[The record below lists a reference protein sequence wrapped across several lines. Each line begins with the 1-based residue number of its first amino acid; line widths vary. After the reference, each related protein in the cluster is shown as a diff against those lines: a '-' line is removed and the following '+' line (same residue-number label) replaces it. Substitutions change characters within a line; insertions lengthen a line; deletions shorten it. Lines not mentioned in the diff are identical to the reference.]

1 MRDYDSGNKLYELR
15 KKHNLTQEELAYKL
29 KISDKA
35 ISKWENGTSK
45 PSISNLKKLSEIY
58 DMSIDKI
65 LLKDKEPKKIQVI
78 KKIVI
83 TGGSDAGKTTAM
95 NWIQNNFE
103 KKGYKVIFIDSA
115 AKEFI
120 NDGVLKGEL
129 KSTLKYQSIVI
140 DMQIAKEKIYEEAAK
155 QLPYEKILLVCKRGT
170 VDAKAYMSKRD
181 FEYMLKERNLNE
193 VELRD
198 SYDAVFHLVTSA
210 SGAEEYFLIDDPL
223 RDNLIEEAKRID
235 DQIINAWTGHKYFR
249 VIDNRSSFQNKMKQL
264 IKEISLFLG
273 EEGPYET
280 KRKFLIKKPDLESLN
295 RLSNCNKV
303 KVIEIYLNEENNQLS
318 KLIQRGI
325 NSNYTY
331 SKITI
336 NKDKNVETE
345 TRLTQDAYIEE
356 LINIDT
362 SKKIIIKDRYCLTV
376 NSIYYEIDI
385 YDHLENTAICEV
397 EITRNSEFNFPSI
410 IVILQD
416 ITDDEKYTSYYFAS
430 NNN

>member
-35 ISKWENGTSK
+35 ISKWENGSSK

-65 LLKDKEPKKIQVI
+65 LLKEKEPKKTQII

-155 QLPYEKILLVCKRGT
+155 QLPFEKILLVCKRGT
-170 VDAKAYMSKRD
+170 IDAKAYMSNRD
-181 FEYMLKERNLNE
+181 FEYMLKERKLNE

-198 SYDAVFHLVTSA
+198 AYDAVFHLVTSA

-249 VIDNRSSFQNKMKQL
+249 VIDNRSTFQNKMKQL

-280 KRKFLIKKPDLESLN
+280 QRKFLIKKPDLELLN
-295 RLSNCNKV
+295 KLHNCNKV
-303 KVIEIYLNEENNQLS
+303 KVIEIYLNEEKNSIS

-376 NSIYYEIDI
+376 NSVYYEIDI
-385 YDHLENTAICEV
+385 YEHLEDKAICEV
-397 EITRNSEFNFPSI
+397 ELTRSSELQLPSI
-410 IVILQD
+410 IEVIED
-416 ITDDEKYTSYYFAS
+416 ITNKEEYTSYYFAS
-430 NNN
+430 IK

>member
-35 ISKWENGTSK
+35 ISKWENGSSK

-65 LLKDKEPKKIQVI
+65 LLKEKEPKKVQVI

-155 QLPYEKILLVCKRGT
+155 QLPFEKILLVCKRGT
-170 VDAKAYMSKRD
+170 VDAKAYMSNRD

-198 SYDAVFHLVTSA
+198 AYDAVFHLVTSA

-249 VIDNRSSFQNKMKQL
+249 VIDNRSTFQNKMKQL

-280 KRKFLIKKPDLESLN
+280 QRKLLIKKPDIELLN
-295 RLSNCNKV
+295 KLHNCNKV
-303 KVIEIYLNEENNQLS
+303 KVIEIYLNEEKNTIS

-362 SKKIIIKDRYCLTV
+362 SKKIIIKDRYCLTE

-385 YDHLENTAICEV
+385 YEHLEDKAICEV
-397 EITRNSEFNFPSI
+397 ELTRSSELQLPSI
-410 IVILQD
+410 IEVIED
-416 ITDDEKYTSYYFAS
+416 ITNNEEYTSYYFAS
-430 NNN
+430 IK

>member
-35 ISKWENGTSK
+35 ISKWENGSSK

-65 LLKDKEPKKIQVI
+65 LLKDKEPKKVQVI

-103 KKGYKVIFIDSA
+103 KKGYKVVFIDSA

-155 QLPYEKILLVCKRGT
+155 QLPFEKILLVCKRGT

-249 VIDNRSSFQNKMKQL
+249 VIDNRSTFQNKMKQL

-280 KRKFLIKKPDLESLN
+280 QRKFLIKKPDLDLLN
-295 RLSNCNKV
+295 KLHNCNKV
-303 KVIEIYLNEENNQLS
+303 KVIEIYLNEEKNTIS

-376 NSIYYEIDI
+376 NSVYYEIDI
-385 YDHLENTAICEV
+385 YEHLEDKAICEV
-397 EITRNSEFNFPSI
+397 ELTRSSELQLPSI
-410 IVILQD
+410 IEVIED
-416 ITDDEKYTSYYFAS
+416 ITNNEEYTSYYFAS
-430 NNN
+430 IK

>member
-35 ISKWENGTSK
+35 ISKWENGSSK

-65 LLKDKEPKKIQVI
+65 LLKDKEPKKTQII

-155 QLPYEKILLVCKRGT
+155 QLPFEKILLVCKRGT

-235 DQIINAWTGHKYFR
+235 NQIINAWTGHKYFR
-249 VIDNRSSFQNKMKQL
+249 VIDNRSTFQNKMKQL

-280 KRKFLIKKPDLESLN
+280 QRKFLIKKPDIEILN
-295 RLSNCNKV
+295 KLHNCNKV
-303 KVIEIYLNEENNQLS
+303 KVIEIYLNEENNNIS

-331 SKITI
+331 SKITK

-345 TRLTQDAYIEE
+345 IRLSQDAYIEE
-356 LINIDT
+356 LINVDT
-362 SKKIIIKDRYCLTV
+362 SKKIIIKDRYCLTE

-385 YDHLENTAICEV
+385 YEHLEDKAICEV
-397 EITRNSEFNFPSI
+397 ELTRNSEFKLPSI
-410 IVILQD
+410 IEVIED
-416 ITDDEKYTSYYFAS
+416 ITNNEEYTSYYFAS
-430 NNN
+430 IK

>member
-1 MRDYDSGNKLYELR
+1 MRDYDSGNKLFELR

-58 DMSIDKI
+58 DLSIDQI
-65 LLKDKEPKKIQVI
+65 LSKEEQKQKVQII
-78 KKIVI
+78 NKIVI

-120 NDGVLKGEL
+120 HDGVLKGEL

-170 VDAKAYMSKRD
+170 IDAKAYMSNRD
-181 FEYMLKERNLNE
+181 FSYMLKERGLNE
-193 VELRD
+193 IELRD

-223 RDNLIEEAKRID
+223 RDGLIEEAKRID
-235 DQIINAWTGHKYFR
+235 EQIINAWTGHKHFR
-249 VIDNRSSFQNKMKQL
+249 VIDNRSTFQNKMKQL
-264 IKEISLFLG
+264 IKEISLFLN
-273 EEGPYET
+273 EEGPYESQ
-280 KRKFLIKKPDLESLN
+280 KKYLIKKPDVDYLN
-295 RLSNCNKV
+295 KLNNCNKV
-303 KVIEIYLNEENNQLS
+303 KVIEIFLNSDKNHITN
-318 KLIQRGI
+318 LIQRGI

-331 SKITI
+331 SKISK

-345 TRLTQDAYIEE
+345 TRLTQDAFIDN
-356 LINIDT
+356 LTNIDT
-362 SKKIIIKDRYCLTV
+362 SKKIIIKDRYCITI

-385 YDHLENTAICEV
+385 YEHLKDYAICEV
-397 EITRNSEFNFPSI
+397 EITKDEELNLPSFI
-410 IVILQD
+410 EVIKD
-416 ITDDEKYTSYYFAS
+416 ITAHEEYTDYYFAT
-430 NNN
+430 NN

>member
-35 ISKWENGTSK
+35 ISKWENGSSK

-65 LLKDKEPKKIQVI
+65 LLKDKEPKKVQVI

-103 KKGYKVIFIDSA
+103 KKGYKVVFIDSA

-155 QLPYEKILLVCKRGT
+155 QLPFEKILLVCKRGT
-170 VDAKAYMSKRD
+170 IDAKAYMSNRD

-249 VIDNRSSFQNKMKQL
+249 VIDNRSTFQNKMKQL

-280 KRKFLIKKPDLESLN
+280 QRKFLIKKPDLDLLN
-295 RLSNCNKV
+295 KLHNCNKV
-303 KVIEIYLNEENNQLS
+303 KVIEIYLNEEKNTIS

-325 NSNYTY
+325 ISNYTY

-376 NSIYYEIDI
+376 NSVYYEIDI
-385 YDHLENTAICEV
+385 YEHLEDKAICEV
-397 EITRNSEFNFPSI
+397 ELTRSSELQLPSI
-410 IVILQD
+410 IEVIED
-416 ITDDEKYTSYYFAS
+416 ITNNEEYTSYYFAS
-430 NNN
+430 IK

>member
-35 ISKWENGTSK
+35 ISKWENGSSK

-65 LLKDKEPKKIQVI
+65 LLKDKEPKKTQII

-155 QLPYEKILLVCKRGT
+155 QLPFEKILLVCKRGT

-198 SYDAVFHLVTSA
+198 AYDAVFHLVTSA

-249 VIDNRSSFQNKMKQL
+249 VIDNRSTFQNKMKQL

-280 KRKFLIKKPDLESLN
+280 QRKFLIKKPDIETLN
-295 RLSNCNKV
+295 KLHNCNKV
-303 KVIEIYLNEENNQLS
+303 KVIEIYLNEENNNIS

-331 SKITI
+331 SKITK

-345 TRLTQDAYIEE
+345 IRLSQDAYIEE

-362 SKKIIIKDRYCLTV
+362 SKKIIIKDRYCLTE

-385 YDHLENTAICEV
+385 YEHLEDKAICEV
-397 EITRNSEFNFPSI
+397 ELTRNNEFKLPSI
-410 IVILQD
+410 IEVIED
-416 ITDDEKYTSYYFAS
+416 ITNNEEYTSYYFAS
-430 NNN
+430 IK

>member
-35 ISKWENGTSK
+35 ISKWENGSSK

-65 LLKDKEPKKIQVI
+65 LLKEKEPKKVQVI

-155 QLPYEKILLVCKRGT
+155 QLPFEKILLVCKRGT
-170 VDAKAYMSKRD
+170 VDAKAYMSNRD
-181 FEYMLKERNLNE
+181 FEYMLKERKLNE

-198 SYDAVFHLVTSA
+198 AYDAVFHLVTSA

-249 VIDNRSSFQNKMKQL
+249 VIDNRSTFQNKMKQL

-280 KRKFLIKKPDLESLN
+280 QRKLLIKKPDIELLN
-295 RLSNCNKV
+295 KLNNCNKV
-303 KVIEIYLNEENNQLS
+303 KVIEIYLNEEKNTIS

-362 SKKIIIKDRYCLTV
+362 SKKIIIKDRYCLTE

-385 YDHLENTAICEV
+385 YEHLEDKAICEV
-397 EITRNSEFNFPSI
+397 ELTRSSELQLPCI
-410 IVILQD
+410 IEVIED
-416 ITDDEKYTSYYFAS
+416 ITNNEEYTSYYFAS
-430 NNN
+430 IK

>member
-35 ISKWENGTSK
+35 ISKWENGSSK

-65 LLKDKEPKKIQVI
+65 LLKDKEPKKAQVI

-103 KKGYKVIFIDSA
+103 KKGYKVVFIDSA

-155 QLPYEKILLVCKRGT
+155 QLPFEKILLVCKRGT
-170 VDAKAYMSKRD
+170 VDAKAYMSNRD

-198 SYDAVFHLVTSA
+198 AYDAVFHLVTSA

-249 VIDNRSSFQNKMKQL
+249 VIDNRSTFQNKMKQL

-280 KRKFLIKKPDLESLN
+280 QRKFLIKKPDLDLLN
-295 RLSNCNKV
+295 KLHNCNKV
-303 KVIEIYLNEENNQLS
+303 KVIEIYLNEEKNSIS

-376 NSIYYEIDI
+376 NSVYYEIDI
-385 YDHLENTAICEV
+385 YEHLEDKAICEV
-397 EITRNSEFNFPSI
+397 ELTRSSELQLPSI
-410 IVILQD
+410 IEVIED
-416 ITDDEKYTSYYFAS
+416 ITNNEEYTSYYFAS
-430 NNN
+430 IK

>member
-35 ISKWENGTSK
+35 ISKWENGSSK

-65 LLKDKEPKKIQVI
+65 LLKDKEPKKTQII

-155 QLPYEKILLVCKRGT
+155 QLPFEKILLVCKRGT

-235 DQIINAWTGHKYFR
+235 NQIINAWTGHKYFR
-249 VIDNRSSFQNKMKQL
+249 VIDNRSTFQNKMKQL

-280 KRKFLIKKPDLESLN
+280 QRKFLIKKPDIEILN
-295 RLSNCNKV
+295 KLHNCNKV
-303 KVIEIYLNEENNQLS
+303 KVIEIYLNEENNNIS

-331 SKITI
+331 SKITK

-345 TRLTQDAYIEE
+345 IRLSQDAYIEE

-362 SKKIIIKDRYCLTV
+362 SKKIIIKDRYCLTE

-385 YDHLENTAICEV
+385 YEHLEDKAICEV
-397 EITRNSEFNFPSI
+397 ELTRNSEFKLPSI
-410 IVILQD
+410 IEVIED
-416 ITDDEKYTSYYFAS
+416 ITNNEEYTSYYFAS
-430 NNN
+430 IK

>member
-35 ISKWENGTSK
+35 ISKWENGSSK

-65 LLKDKEPKKIQVI
+65 LLKDKEPKKTQII

-155 QLPYEKILLVCKRGT
+155 QLPFEKILLVCKRGT

-249 VIDNRSSFQNKMKQL
+249 VIDNRSTFQNKMKQL

-280 KRKFLIKKPDLESLN
+280 QRKFLIKKPDLDLLN
-295 RLSNCNKV
+295 KLHNCNKV
-303 KVIEIYLNEENNQLS
+303 KVIEIYLNEEKNTIS

-376 NSIYYEIDI
+376 NSVYYEIDI
-385 YDHLENTAICEV
+385 YEHLEDKAICEV
-397 EITRNSEFNFPSI
+397 ELTRSSELQLPSI
-410 IVILQD
+410 IEVIED
-416 ITDDEKYTSYYFAS
+416 ITNNEEYTSYYFAS
-430 NNN
+430 IK

>member
-65 LLKDKEPKKIQVI
+65 LMKEKEPKKIKII

-95 NWIQNNFE
+95 NWIQNSFE

-129 KSTLKYQSIVI
+129 KSTLKYQNIVI

-155 QLPYEKILLVCKRGT
+155 QLPFDKILLVCKRGT
-170 VDAKAYMSKRD
+170 IDAKAYMSNRD

-193 VELRD
+193 IELRD

-249 VIDNRSSFQNKMKQL
+249 VIDNRSTFQNKMKQL
-264 IKEISLFLG
+264 IKEISIFLG
-273 EEGPYET
+273 EEGPYESQ
-280 KRKFLIKKPDLESLN
+280 KKYLIKKPDLEYLN
-295 RLSNCNKV
+295 KLNNCNKV
-303 KVIEIYLNEENNQLS
+303 KVIEIYLNQEKNQIS

-331 SKITI
+331 SKITK
-336 NKDKNVETE
+336 NLDKLVETE
-345 TRLTQDAYIEE
+345 TRLSQDAYIEE

-362 SKKIIIKDRYCLTV
+362 SKKIIIKDRYCITI

-385 YDHLENTAICEV
+385 YEHLEDKAICEV
-397 EITRNSEFNFPSI
+397 ELTRKEDINLPSFI
-410 IVILQD
+410 EVIDD
-416 ITDDEKYTSYYFAS
+416 ITNKEEYTSYYFATFK
-430 NNN
+430 

>member
-15 KKHNLTQEELAYKL
+15 KKHNITQEELAYKL

-35 ISKWENGTSK
+35 ISKWENGSSK

-65 LLKDKEPKKIQVI
+65 LLKDKEPKKAQVI

-155 QLPYEKILLVCKRGT
+155 QLPFEKILLVCKRGT
-170 VDAKAYMSKRD
+170 IDAKAYMSNRD

-235 DQIINAWTGHKYFR
+235 DQIINACTGHKYFI
-249 VIDNRSSFQNKMKQL
+249 VIDNRSTFQNKMKQL

-280 KRKFLIKKPDLESLN
+280 QRKFLIKKPDLDLLN
-295 RLSNCNKV
+295 KLHNCNKV
-303 KVIEIYLNEENNQLS
+303 KVIEIYLNEEKNSIS

-376 NSIYYEIDI
+376 NSVYYEIDI
-385 YDHLENTAICEV
+385 YEHLEDKAICEV
-397 EITRNSEFNFPSI
+397 ELTRSSELQLPSI
-410 IVILQD
+410 IEVIED
-416 ITDDEKYTSYYFAS
+416 ITNNEEYTSYYFAS
-430 NNN
+430 IK

>member
-35 ISKWENGTSK
+35 ISKWENGSSK

-65 LLKDKEPKKIQVI
+65 LLKDKEPKKAQVI

-155 QLPYEKILLVCKRGT
+155 QLPFEKILLVCKRGT
-170 VDAKAYMSKRD
+170 IDAKAYMSKRD

-249 VIDNRSSFQNKMKQL
+249 VIDNRSTFQNKMKQL

-280 KRKFLIKKPDLESLN
+280 QRKFLIKKPDLDLLN
-295 RLSNCNKV
+295 KLHNCNKV
-303 KVIEIYLNEENNQLS
+303 KVIEIYLNEEKNTIS

-376 NSIYYEIDI
+376 NSVYYEIDI
-385 YDHLENTAICEV
+385 YEHLEDKAICEV
-397 EITRNSEFNFPSI
+397 ELTRSSELQLPSI
-410 IVILQD
+410 IEVIED
-416 ITDDEKYTSYYFAS
+416 ITNNEEYTSYYFAS
-430 NNN
+430 IK

>member
-35 ISKWENGTSK
+35 ISKWENGSSK

-65 LLKDKEPKKIQVI
+65 LLKDKEPKKVQVI

-103 KKGYKVIFIDSA
+103 KKGYKVVFIDSA

-155 QLPYEKILLVCKRGT
+155 QLPFEKILLVCKRGT
-170 VDAKAYMSKRD
+170 IDAKAYMSKRD

-249 VIDNRSSFQNKMKQL
+249 VIDNRSTFQNKMKQL

-280 KRKFLIKKPDLESLN
+280 QRKFLIKKPDLDLLN
-295 RLSNCNKV
+295 KLHNCNKV
-303 KVIEIYLNEENNQLS
+303 KVIEIYLNEEKNTIS

-376 NSIYYEIDI
+376 NSVYYEIDI
-385 YDHLENTAICEV
+385 YEHLEDKAICEV
-397 EITRNSEFNFPSI
+397 ELTRSSELQLPSI
-410 IVILQD
+410 IEVIED
-416 ITDDEKYTSYYFAS
+416 ITNNEEYTSYYFAS
-430 NNN
+430 IK

>member
-35 ISKWENGTSK
+35 ISKWENGSSK

-65 LLKDKEPKKIQVI
+65 LLKDKEPKKVQVI

-155 QLPYEKILLVCKRGT
+155 QLPFEKILLVCKRGT
-170 VDAKAYMSKRD
+170 IDAKAYMSNRD

-198 SYDAVFHLVTSA
+198 AYDAVFHLVTSA

-249 VIDNRSSFQNKMKQL
+249 VIDNRSTFQNKMKQL

-280 KRKFLIKKPDLESLN
+280 QRKFLIKKPDLDLLN
-295 RLSNCNKV
+295 KLHNCNKV
-303 KVIEIYLNEENNQLS
+303 KVIEIYLNEEKNTIS

-345 TRLTQDAYIEE
+345 IRLTQDAYIEE

-376 NSIYYEIDI
+376 NSVYYEIDI
-385 YDHLENTAICEV
+385 YEHLKDKAICEV
-397 EITRNSEFNFPSI
+397 ELTRTSELQLPSI
-410 IVILQD
+410 IEVIED
-416 ITDDEKYTSYYFAS
+416 ITNNEEYTSYYFAS
-430 NNN
+430 IK

>member
-45 PSISNLKKLSEIY
+45 PSISNLKKLAEIY

-65 LLKDKEPKKIQVI
+65 LLKEKEPKKVQII

-155 QLPYEKILLVCKRGT
+155 QLPFEKILLVCKRGT
-170 VDAKAYMSKRD
+170 VDAKAYMTNRD

-193 VELRD
+193 IELRD
-198 SYDAVFHLVTSA
+198 AYDAVFHLVTSA

-223 RDNLIEEAKRID
+223 KDSLIEEAKRID
-235 DQIINAWTGHKYFR
+235 NQIINAWTGHKYFR
-249 VIDNRSSFQNKMKQL
+249 VIDNRSTFQNKMKQL

-280 KRKFLIKKPDLESLN
+280 QRKFLIKKPNVEVLN
-295 RLSNCNKV
+295 KLHNCNKV
-303 KVIEIYLNEENNQLS
+303 KVIEIYLNEEKNNIS

-345 TRLTQDAYIEE
+345 TRLSQDAYIEE
-356 LINIDT
+356 LINIDI
-362 SKKIIIKDRYCLTV
+362 SKKVIIKDRYCLTE

-385 YDHLENTAICEV
+385 YEHLADKAICEV
-397 EITRNSEFNFPSI
+397 ELTRNQELNLPS
-410 IVILQD
+410 VIEVIED
-416 ITDDEKYTSYYFAS
+416 ITNDEKYTSYYFAS
-430 NNN
+430 IK

>member
-35 ISKWENGTSK
+35 ISKWENGSSK

-65 LLKDKEPKKIQVI
+65 LLKDKEPKKVQVI

-155 QLPYEKILLVCKRGT
+155 QLPFEKILLVCKRGT
-170 VDAKAYMSKRD
+170 VDAKAYMSNRD

-249 VIDNRSSFQNKMKQL
+249 VIDNRSTFQNKMKQL

-280 KRKFLIKKPDLESLN
+280 QRKFLIKKPDLDLLN
-295 RLSNCNKV
+295 KLHNCNKV
-303 KVIEIYLNEENNQLS
+303 KVIEIYLNEEKNTIS

-376 NSIYYEIDI
+376 NSVYYEIDI
-385 YDHLENTAICEV
+385 YEHLEDKAICEV
-397 EITRNSEFNFPSI
+397 ELTRSSELQLPSI
-410 IVILQD
+410 IEVIED
-416 ITDDEKYTSYYFAS
+416 ITNNEEYTSYYFAS
-430 NNN
+430 IK

>member
-35 ISKWENGTSK
+35 ISKWENGSSK

-65 LLKDKEPKKIQVI
+65 LLKDKEPKKVQVI

-155 QLPYEKILLVCKRGT
+155 QLPFEKILLVCKRGT
-170 VDAKAYMSKRD
+170 IDAKAYMSNRD

-249 VIDNRSSFQNKMKQL
+249 VIDNRSTFQNKMKQL

-280 KRKFLIKKPDLESLN
+280 QRKFLIKKPDLDLLN
-295 RLSNCNKV
+295 KLHNCNKV
-303 KVIEIYLNEENNQLS
+303 KVIEIYLNEEKNTIS

-376 NSIYYEIDI
+376 NSVYYEIDI
-385 YDHLENTAICEV
+385 YEHLEDKAICEV
-397 EITRNSEFNFPSI
+397 ELTRSSELQLPSI
-410 IVILQD
+410 IEVIED
-416 ITDDEKYTSYYFAS
+416 ITNNEEYTSYYFAS
-430 NNN
+430 IK

>member
-1 MRDYDSGNKLYELR
+1 MRDYASGNKLYELR

-35 ISKWENGTSK
+35 ISKWENGSSK

-58 DMSIDKI
+58 DMSIDQI
-65 LLKDKEPKKIQVI
+65 LLKEKEEKKIQKI

-83 TGGSDAGKTTAM
+83 TGGSDAGKKTAM
-95 NWIQNNFE
+95 NWIQNSFE

-155 QLPYEKILLVCKRGT
+155 QLPFEKILLVCKRGT
-170 VDAKAYMSKRD
+170 VDAKAYMSNRD

-210 SGAEEYFLIDDPL
+210 NGAEEYFLIDDPL
-223 RDNLIEEAKRID
+223 RDGLIEEAKRID

-249 VIDNRSSFQNKMKQL
+249 VIDNRSTFQNKMKQL
-264 IKEISLFLG
+264 IKEISLFLD

-280 KRKFLIKKPDLESLN
+280 QKKYLIKKPDIEYLN
-295 RLSNCNKV
+295 KLNNCNKV
-303 KVIEIYLNEENNQLS
+303 KVIEIYLNDDNNQIS

-331 SKITI
+331 SKITK
-336 NKDKNVETE
+336 NLDKNVETE
-345 TRLTQDAYIEE
+345 IRLTQDAYIEE
-356 LINIDT
+356 LTNIDT

-385 YDHLENTAICEV
+385 YEHLEDKAICEV
-397 EITRNSEFNFPSI
+397 ELTRTEEITLPSI
-410 IVILQD
+410 IEVIED
-416 ITDDEKYTSYYFAS
+416 ITDNEKYTSYYFAS
-430 NNN
+430 TK

>member
-35 ISKWENGTSK
+35 ISKWENGSSK

-65 LLKDKEPKKIQVI
+65 LLKDKEPKKVQVI

-155 QLPYEKILLVCKRGT
+155 QLPFEKILLVCKRGT
-170 VDAKAYMSKRD
+170 VDAKAYMSNRD

-198 SYDAVFHLVTSA
+198 AYDAVFHLVTSA

-249 VIDNRSSFQNKMKQL
+249 VIDNRSTFQNKMKQL

-280 KRKFLIKKPDLESLN
+280 QRKFLIKKPDLDLLN
-295 RLSNCNKV
+295 KLHNCNKV
-303 KVIEIYLNEENNQLS
+303 KVIEIYLNEEKNSIS

-376 NSIYYEIDI
+376 NSVYYEIDI
-385 YDHLENTAICEV
+385 YEHLEDKAICEV
-397 EITRNSEFNFPSI
+397 ELTRSSELQLPSI
-410 IVILQD
+410 IEVIED
-416 ITDDEKYTSYYFAS
+416 ITNNEEYTSYYFAS
-430 NNN
+430 IK

>member
-35 ISKWENGTSK
+35 ISKWENGSSK

-65 LLKDKEPKKIQVI
+65 LLKDKEPKKAQVI

-103 KKGYKVIFIDSA
+103 KKGYKVVFIDSA

-155 QLPYEKILLVCKRGT
+155 QLPFEKILLVCKRGT

-249 VIDNRSSFQNKMKQL
+249 VIDNRSTFQNKMKQL

-280 KRKFLIKKPDLESLN
+280 QRKFLIKKPDLDLLN
-295 RLSNCNKV
+295 KLHNCNKV
-303 KVIEIYLNEENNQLS
+303 KVIEIYLNEEKNTIS

-376 NSIYYEIDI
+376 NSVYYEIDI
-385 YDHLENTAICEV
+385 YEHLEDKAICEV
-397 EITRNSEFNFPSI
+397 ELTRSSELQLPSI
-410 IVILQD
+410 IEVIED
-416 ITDDEKYTSYYFAS
+416 ITNNEEYTSYYFAS
-430 NNN
+430 IK

>member
-58 DMSIDKI
+58 DISIDKI
-65 LLKDKEPKKIQVI
+65 LLKDKEPKKVQII

-155 QLPYEKILLVCKRGT
+155 QLPFEKILLVCKRGT
-170 VDAKAYMSKRD
+170 VDAKAYMSNRD

-198 SYDAVFHLVTSA
+198 AYDAVFHLVTSA

-249 VIDNRSSFQNKMKQL
+249 VIDNRSTFQNKMKQL

-273 EEGPYET
+273 EEGPFET
-280 KRKFLIKKPDLESLN
+280 QRKFLIKKPDLDILN
-295 RLSNCNKV
+295 KLHNCNKV
-303 KVIEIYLNEENNQLS
+303 KVIEIYLNEEKNNIS

-376 NSIYYEIDI
+376 NSVYYEIDI
-385 YDHLENTAICEV
+385 YEHLKDKAICEV
-397 EITRNSEFNFPSI
+397 ELTRTSELQLPSI
-410 IVILQD
+410 IEVIED
-416 ITDDEKYTSYYFAS
+416 ITNNEEYTSYYFAS
-430 NNN
+430 IK

>member
-35 ISKWENGTSK
+35 ISKWENGSSK

-65 LLKDKEPKKIQVI
+65 LLKDKEPKKAQVI

-155 QLPYEKILLVCKRGT
+155 QLPFEKILLVCKRGT
-170 VDAKAYMSKRD
+170 IDAKAYMSNRD

-249 VIDNRSSFQNKMKQL
+249 VIDNRSTFQNKMKQL

-280 KRKFLIKKPDLESLN
+280 QRKFLIKKPDLDLLN
-295 RLSNCNKV
+295 KLHNCNKV
-303 KVIEIYLNEENNQLS
+303 KVIEIYLNEEKNTIS

-376 NSIYYEIDI
+376 NSVYYEIDI
-385 YDHLENTAICEV
+385 YEHLEDKAICEV
-397 EITRNSEFNFPSI
+397 ELTRSSELQLPSI
-410 IVILQD
+410 IEVIED
-416 ITDDEKYTSYYFAS
+416 ITNNEEYTSYYFAS
-430 NNN
+430 IK

>member
-35 ISKWENGTSK
+35 ISKWENGSSK

-65 LLKDKEPKKIQVI
+65 LLKDKEPKKTQII

-155 QLPYEKILLVCKRGT
+155 QLPFEKILLVCKRGT

-210 SGAEEYFLIDDPL
+210 LGAEEYFLIDDPL

-235 DQIINAWTGHKYFR
+235 NQIINAWTGHKYFR
-249 VIDNRSSFQNKMKQL
+249 VIDNRSTFQNKMKQL

-280 KRKFLIKKPDLESLN
+280 QRKFLIKKPDIEILN
-295 RLSNCNKV
+295 KLHNCNKV
-303 KVIEIYLNEENNQLS
+303 KVIEIYLNEENNNIS

-331 SKITI
+331 SKITK

-345 TRLTQDAYIEE
+345 IRLSQDAYIEE

-362 SKKIIIKDRYCLTV
+362 SKKIIIKDRYCLTE

-385 YDHLENTAICEV
+385 YEHLEDKAICEV
-397 EITRNSEFNFPSI
+397 ELTRNSEFKLPSI
-410 IVILQD
+410 IEVIED
-416 ITDDEKYTSYYFAS
+416 ITNNEEYTSYHFAS
-430 NNN
+430 IK

>member
-35 ISKWENGTSK
+35 ISKWENGSSK

-65 LLKDKEPKKIQVI
+65 LLKEKEPKKVQVI

-155 QLPYEKILLVCKRGT
+155 QLPFEKILLVCKRGT
-170 VDAKAYMSKRD
+170 VDAKAYMSNRD
-181 FEYMLKERNLNE
+181 FEYMLKERKLNE

-198 SYDAVFHLVTSA
+198 AYDAVFHLVTSA
-210 SGAEEYFLIDDPL
+210 SGAEEYFLIDAPL

-249 VIDNRSSFQNKMKQL
+249 VIDNRSTFQNKMKQL

-280 KRKFLIKKPDLESLN
+280 QRKLLIKKPDIELLN
-295 RLSNCNKV
+295 KLHNCNKV
-303 KVIEIYLNEENNQLS
+303 KVIEIYLNEEKNTIS

-362 SKKIIIKDRYCLTV
+362 SKKIIIKDRYCLTE

-385 YDHLENTAICEV
+385 YEHLEEKAICEV
-397 EITRNSEFNFPSI
+397 ELTRSSELQLPSI
-410 IVILQD
+410 IEVIED
-416 ITDDEKYTSYYFAS
+416 ITNNEEYTSYYFAS
-430 NNN
+430 IK

>member
-35 ISKWENGTSK
+35 ISKWENGSSK

-65 LLKDKEPKKIQVI
+65 LLKDKEPKKTQII

-155 QLPYEKILLVCKRGT
+155 QLPFEKILLVCKRGT

-235 DQIINAWTGHKYFR
+235 NQIINAWTGHKYFR
-249 VIDNRSSFQNKMKQL
+249 VIDNRSTFQNKMKQL

-280 KRKFLIKKPDLESLN
+280 QRKFLIKKPDIEILN
-295 RLSNCNKV
+295 KLHNCNKV
-303 KVIEIYLNEENNQLS
+303 KVIEIYLNEENNNIS

-331 SKITI
+331 SKITK

-345 TRLTQDAYIEE
+345 IRLSQDAYIEE

-362 SKKIIIKDRYCLTV
+362 SKKIIIKDRYCLTE

-385 YDHLENTAICEV
+385 YEHLEDKAICEV
-397 EITRNSEFNFPSI
+397 ELTRNNEFKLPSI
-410 IVILQD
+410 IEVIED
-416 ITDDEKYTSYYFAS
+416 ITNNEEYTSYYFAS
-430 NNN
+430 IK

>member
-35 ISKWENGTSK
+35 ISKWENGSSK

-65 LLKDKEPKKIQVI
+65 LLKDKEPKKVQVI

-103 KKGYKVIFIDSA
+103 KKGYKVVFIDSA

-155 QLPYEKILLVCKRGT
+155 QLPFEKILLVCKRGT
-170 VDAKAYMSKRD
+170 IDAKAYMSNRD

-235 DQIINAWTGHKYFR
+235 DQIINAWTCHKYFR
-249 VIDNRSSFQNKMKQL
+249 VIDNRSTFQNKMKQL

-280 KRKFLIKKPDLESLN
+280 QRKFLIKKPDLDLLN
-295 RLSNCNKV
+295 KLHNCNKV
-303 KVIEIYLNEENNQLS
+303 KVIEIYLNEEKNTIS

-376 NSIYYEIDI
+376 NSVYYEIDI
-385 YDHLENTAICEV
+385 YEHLEDKAICEV
-397 EITRNSEFNFPSI
+397 ELTRSSELQLPSI
-410 IVILQD
+410 IEVIED
-416 ITDDEKYTSYYFAS
+416 ITNNEEYTSYYFAS
-430 NNN
+430 IK

>member
-35 ISKWENGTSK
+35 ISKWENGSSK

-65 LLKDKEPKKIQVI
+65 LLKDKEPKKAQVI

-155 QLPYEKILLVCKRGT
+155 QLPFEKILLVCKRGT
-170 VDAKAYMSKRD
+170 IDAKAYMSNRD

-249 VIDNRSSFQNKMKQL
+249 VIDNRSTFQNKMKQL

-280 KRKFLIKKPDLESLN
+280 QRKFLIKKPDLDLLN
-295 RLSNCNKV
+295 KLHNCNKV
-303 KVIEIYLNEENNQLS
+303 KVIEIYLNEEKNSIS

-376 NSIYYEIDI
+376 NSVYYEIDI
-385 YDHLENTAICEV
+385 YEHLEDKAICEV
-397 EITRNSEFNFPSI
+397 ELTRSSELQLPSI
-410 IVILQD
+410 IEVIED
-416 ITDDEKYTSYYFAS
+416 ITNNEEYTSYYFAS
-430 NNN
+430 IK

>member
-35 ISKWENGTSK
+35 ISKWENGSSK

-65 LLKDKEPKKIQVI
+65 LLKDKEPKKVQVI

-170 VDAKAYMSKRD
+170 IDAKAYMSNRD

-198 SYDAVFHLVTSA
+198 AYDAVFHLVTSA

-249 VIDNRSSFQNKMKQL
+249 VIDNRSTFQNKMKQL

-280 KRKFLIKKPDLESLN
+280 QRKFLIKKPDLDLLN
-295 RLSNCNKV
+295 KLHNCNKV
-303 KVIEIYLNEENNQLS
+303 KVIEIYLNEEKNTIS

-345 TRLTQDAYIEE
+345 IRLTQDAYIEE

-376 NSIYYEIDI
+376 NSVYYEIDI
-385 YDHLENTAICEV
+385 YEHLKDKAICEV
-397 EITRNSEFNFPSI
+397 ELTRTSELQLPSI
-410 IVILQD
+410 IEVIED
-416 ITDDEKYTSYYFAS
+416 ITNNEEYTSYYFAS
-430 NNN
+430 IK

>member
-35 ISKWENGTSK
+35 ISKWENGSSK

-65 LLKDKEPKKIQVI
+65 LLKDKEPKKVQVI

-103 KKGYKVIFIDSA
+103 KKGYKVVFIDSA

-155 QLPYEKILLVCKRGT
+155 QLPFEKILLVCKRGT
-170 VDAKAYMSKRD
+170 IDAKAYMSNRD

-249 VIDNRSSFQNKMKQL
+249 VIDNRSTFQNKMKQL

-280 KRKFLIKKPDLESLN
+280 QRKFLIKKPDLDLLN
-295 RLSNCNKV
+295 KLHNCNKV
-303 KVIEIYLNEENNQLS
+303 KVIEIYLNEEKNTIS

-376 NSIYYEIDI
+376 NSVYYEIDI
-385 YDHLENTAICEV
+385 YEHLEDKAICEV
-397 EITRNSEFNFPSI
+397 ELTRSSELQLPSI
-410 IVILQD
+410 IEVIED
-416 ITDDEKYTSYYFAS
+416 ITNNEEYTSYYFAS
-430 NNN
+430 IK